1 MSEQTKE
8 IANFD
13 AIKATADAA
22 LVAAEAMIITD
33 QVTAEAAS
41 LRRKELKEI
50 SKRVEAKRKE
60 LVKPFDDGKAAIQK
74 QAKGISDPL
83 DKADEDLTKKLLAY
97 QNELIMRAEAIAA
110 EERAAA
116 EARAAEVAMSD
127 DAAFEE
133 VGQAEER
140 VEVAAAPVKL
150 SKSEKLVSTRMDWKY
165 RVVDKMKLP
174 PELLIPDTAEI
185 YKRVK
190 AGARVISGCEI
201 YEEEVPTGR

>member
-22 LVAAEAMIITD
+22 LVAAQALIITD
-33 QVTAEAAS
+33 QATAEAAS

-50 SKRVEAKRKE
+50 SKRVETKRKE

-74 QAKGISDPL
+74 QAKAISDPL
-83 DKADEDLTKKLLAY
+83 DKADKDLTNKLLAY
-97 QNELIMRAEAIAA
+97 QNEIRMKAEAKAA

-116 EARAAEVAMSD
+116 EARAAEIAMDD

-133 VGQAEER
+133 FGQAEEK
-140 VEVAAAPVKL
+140 VEIVSAPVKL
-150 SKSEKLVSTRMDWKY
+150 TKSEKLVSTRMDWKY

-190 AGARVISGCEI
+190 AGARVIPGCEI

>member
-1 MSEQTKE
+1 MSEKTTE

-22 LVAAEAMIITD
+22 LVAAQALIITD
-33 QVTAEAAS
+33 QATAEAAS

-50 SKRVEAKRKE
+50 SKRVETKRKE
-60 LVKPFDDGKAAIQK
+60 LVKPFDDRKAAIQK
-74 QAKGISDPL
+74 QAKAISDPL
-83 DKADEDLTKKLLAY
+83 DKADEDLTNKLLQY
-97 QNELIMRAEAIAA
+97 QNELRMKAEAKAA

-116 EARAAEVAMSD
+116 EARAAEIAMND

-133 VGQAEER
+133 VGQAEEK
-140 VEVAAAPVKL
+140 VEVVSAPVKL
-150 SKSEKLVSTRMDWKY
+150 TKSDKLVSTRMDWKY

-190 AGARVISGCEI
+190 AGARAIPGCEI